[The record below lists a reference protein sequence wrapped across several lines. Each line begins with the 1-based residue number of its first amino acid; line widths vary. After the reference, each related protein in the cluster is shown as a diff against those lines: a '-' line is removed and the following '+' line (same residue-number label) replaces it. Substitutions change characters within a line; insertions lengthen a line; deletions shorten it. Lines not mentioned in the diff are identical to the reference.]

1 MPRERRSSAAVL
13 SDIRG
18 DCEDR
23 NGCLND
29 AKDKAH
35 RTWQEKGVFEMTLLE
50 LQDALGRAITQIENG
65 TGNIDK
71 AKAIASLAKQ
81 MINNADV
88 MLRTDKFVNNKG
100 KRIDKVVG
108 EG

>member
-1 MPRERRSSAAVL
+1 
-13 SDIRG
+13 
-18 DCEDR
+18 
-23 NGCLND
+23 
-29 AKDKAH
+29 
-35 RTWQEKGVFEMTLLE
+35 MTLLE
-50 LQDALGRAITQIENG
+50 LQDALGRSITAIEDG
-65 TGNIDK
+65 TGSIDK

-108 EG
+108 EV

>member
-1 MPRERRSSAAVL
+1 
-13 SDIRG
+13 
-18 DCEDR
+18 
-23 NGCLND
+23 
-29 AKDKAH
+29 
-35 RTWQEKGVFEMTLLE
+35 MTLLE
-50 LQDALGRAITQIENG
+50 LQDALGRAIKEIEDG

-108 EG
+108 EV

>member
-1 MPRERRSSAAVL
+1 
-13 SDIRG
+13 
-18 DCEDR
+18 
-23 NGCLND
+23 
-29 AKDKAH
+29 
-35 RTWQEKGVFEMTLLE
+35 MTLLE
-50 LQDALGRAITQIENG
+50 LQDALGRAITAIEDG

-108 EG
+108 EV

>member
-1 MPRERRSSAAVL
+1 
-13 SDIRG
+13 
-18 DCEDR
+18 
-23 NGCLND
+23 
-29 AKDKAH
+29 
-35 RTWQEKGVFEMTLLE
+35 MTLLE
-50 LQDALGRAITQIENG
+50 LQDALGRAIKEIEDG

-88 MLRTDKFVNNKG
+88 ILRTDKFVNNKG

>member
-1 MPRERRSSAAVL
+1 
-13 SDIRG
+13 
-18 DCEDR
+18 
-23 NGCLND
+23 
-29 AKDKAH
+29 
-35 RTWQEKGVFEMTLLE
+35 MTLLE
-50 LQDALGRAITQIENG
+50 LQDALGRAIKEIEDG

-71 AKAIASLAKQ
+71 AKANASLAKQ

>member
-1 MPRERRSSAAVL
+1 
-13 SDIRG
+13 
-18 DCEDR
+18 
-23 NGCLND
+23 
-29 AKDKAH
+29 
-35 RTWQEKGVFEMTLLE
+35 MTLLE
-50 LQDALGRAITQIENG
+50 LQDILGKAIVSIEDG

-88 MLRTDKFVNNKG
+88 ILRTDKFVNNRG
-100 KRIDKVVG
+100 KRIDKAVG

>member
-1 MPRERRSSAAVL
+1 
-13 SDIRG
+13 
-18 DCEDR
+18 
-23 NGCLND
+23 
-29 AKDKAH
+29 
-35 RTWQEKGVFEMTLLE
+35 MTLLE
-50 LQDALGRAITQIENG
+50 LQDALGRAITQIEDG

-100 KRIDKVVG
+100 KRIDKIVG